1 MPLYAAGQ
9 RIRGSEI
16 NALPQLY
23 RVASP
28 QICNASVALRDVV
41 GLTFQGDVNGEYLCE
56 CFLACHAHETGDIK
70 FAWVLPSG
78 SLVND
83 VPTLYQG
90 SWHAALGVDSS
101 VSGGNPGI
109 LDSKVNATPG
119 TAIAKSGDAVDPIL
133 IVEVAHIQVGVN
145 AGAVKLQF
153 AQNVS
158 TAHDTTVRQGSV
170 MRVSRLS

>member
-28 QICNASVALRDVV
+28 QICNNSVALRDVV
-41 GLTFQGDVNGEYLCE
+41 GLTFQGDVNGEYFCE

-70 FAWVLPSG
+70 FAWTVPAG
-78 SLVND
+78 SLIND

-90 SWHAALGVDSS
+90 SWHSVFGVDAAS
-101 VSGGNPGI
+101 SGGNPGV
-109 LDSKVNATPG
+109 LDAKISATPG
-119 TAIAKSGDAVDPIL
+119 TALAKSGDNVDPVL
-133 IVEVAHIQVGVN
+133 IMAVAHLQLGTT

-153 AQNVS
+153 AQNAAFV
-158 TAHDTTVRQGSV
+158 HDTTVRQGSV
-170 MRVSRLS
+170 LRVSRLA

>member
-28 QICNASVALRDVV
+28 QICNNSATLRDVV
-41 GLTFQGDVNGEYLCE
+41 GLTFQGDVNGEYFCE
-56 CFLACHAHETGDIK
+56 AFLACHAHETGDIK

-90 SWHAALGVDSS
+90 SWHSALGVDSGS
-101 VSGGNPGI
+101 SGGNPGV
-109 LDSKVNATPG
+109 LDAKISATPG
-119 TAIAKSGDAVDPIL
+119 TAIAKSGDNTDPVL
-133 IVEVAHIQVGVN
+133 IVEVAHLQIGVN

-153 AQNVS
+153 AQNS
-158 TAHDTTVRQGSV
+158 AFAHDTTVRQGSV
-170 MRVSRLS
+170 LRVSRLA

>member
-1 MPLYAAGQ
+1 MLYSAGQ

-28 QICNASVALRDVV
+28 QICNNSASLRDVV
-41 GLTFQGDVNGEYLCE
+41 GLTFQADVNGEYLAE

-78 SLVND
+78 SLIND

-90 SWHAALGVDSS
+90 SWHAVLGVDSGS
-101 VSGGNPGI
+101 SGGNPGV
-109 LDSKVNATPG
+109 LDAKISATPG
-119 TAIAKSGDAVDPIL
+119 TAIAKSGDNVDPTLVLAI
-133 IVEVAHIQVGVN
+133 AHIQIGAN

-153 AQNVS
+153 AQNS
-158 TAHDTTVRQGSV
+158 AFAHDTTVRQGSC
-170 MRVSRLS
+170 MRVSRLA